1 VSLCLGCRGVIV
13 YGTKG
18 KECVSSIL
26 NKRFGSRNLTLHSSQ
41 PAQIRAERVSLTP
54 RIFTSGKTRADG
66 LLAADHH
73 YLLKDISFEVFRG
86 DRVALVGASG
96 AGKTSLL
103 RLLNRL
109 SEPTSGTIYLENQ
122 PLSQIPVV
130 RLRQQVALVLQ
141 ESKLLGM
148 TVHQALAYPLTLR
161 QVEQKAI
168 QERIQKWSDRLQM
181 PSDWLHRTELQLSV
195 GQRQLVAI
203 ARALVTEPKV
213 LLLDEPTSSLDLG
226 RSDLLLKALSEL
238 TQVNGTTVIMAN
250 HQLELAEQW
259 CDRVLHLEHGRLQQ
273 DLGAQQMNW
282 QALRQ
287 TLMAAEA
294 QQLEEWD

>member
-1 VSLCLGCRGVIV
+1 M
-13 YGTKG
+13 
-18 KECVSSIL
+18 
-26 NKRFGSRNLTLHSSQ
+26 Q
-41 PAQIRAERVSLTP
+41 PPKSAQIRAERVSLAPKIVATG
-54 RIFTSGKTRADG
+54 TVRADKH
-66 LLAADHH
+66 LAANVH
-73 YLLKDISFEVFRG
+73 YLLREVSFEVFRG
-86 DRVALVGASG
+86 DRIALVGASG

-109 SEPTSGTIYLENQ
+109 SEPTDGAIYLENRA
-122 PLSQIPVV
+122 LHEIPAVQ
-130 RLRQQVALVLQ
+130 LRQQVALVLQ

-161 QVEQKAI
+161 QVEKQTI
-168 QERIQKWSDRLQM
+168 QERLQKWTNRLHI

-213 LLLDEPTSSLDLG
+213 LLLDEPTASLDLG
-226 RSDLLLKALSEL
+226 RSDLVLRVLSEL
-238 TQVNGTTVIMAN
+238 AQEQGTTVIMAN

-259 CDRVLHLEHGRLQQ
+259 CDRVLHLEQGVLQQ
-273 DLGAQQMNW
+273 DVAAQQMNW
-282 QALRQ
+282 QALKQ
-287 TLMAAEA
+287 TLVAVEA